1 MRRRAREG
9 RGRAERESK
18 RGTHEDDAAHAW
30 RSEDWSA
37 WCNRR
42 DSRHTSQP
50 NLNDERHE
58 HARKHEECER
68 EVRRRAELGGRG
80 AAYQSRGCSSPSPH
94 VTVLPVPFLSQ
105 LAAEPAAD
113 RDCLLA
119 GRLSLS
125 VSWRRG
131 RISS

>member
-1 MRRRAREG
+1 M
-9 RGRAERESK
+9 
-18 RGTHEDDAAHAW
+18 
-30 RSEDWSA
+30 
-37 WCNRR
+37 
-42 DSRHTSQP
+42 HTSQP
-50 NLNDERHE
+50 NPNDERHE

-68 EVRRRAELGGRG
+68 EVRKREGLGRRG
-80 AAYQSRGCSSPSPH
+80 AAYQSRGCNSPSPH
-94 VTVLPVPFLSQ
+94 VPMPLVPLLSQ
-105 LAAEPAAD
+105 LAAKPAAD